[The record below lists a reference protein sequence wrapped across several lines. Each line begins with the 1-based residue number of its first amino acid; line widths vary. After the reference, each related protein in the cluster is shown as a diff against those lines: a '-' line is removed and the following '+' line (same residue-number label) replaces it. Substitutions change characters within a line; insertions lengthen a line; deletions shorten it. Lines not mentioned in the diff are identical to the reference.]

1 MTRRNHFSM
10 ALRLM
15 TVVIAIVLPALVTG
29 CHGHRPAEG
38 MHSQATATFEADGI
52 FVRHL
57 RLRLVPFH
65 TQTFEKLMR
74 RCVQAAQTA
83 GLPGEYEWLC
93 YREPPGRYWL
103 IFFSETIEGFAIPG
117 SLRAFALHL
126 AREEGETALEEIS
139 GLLVGLEYETEW
151 EIIFQQKSSWSTV
164 ESMSTATHPKARIMD
179 RTIRPGM
186 EEAFEDALGARTA
199 FLVEHGYEL
208 PIEGFVTRRGESG
221 HEWQVVF
228 PVDWS
233 SFHETDSF
241 GVFIRNLD
249 ESVQEEYAK
258 VKRAL
263 MVTMDQAE
271 YYDGDYLRE
280 LSFSAD

>member
-1 MTRRNHFSM
+1 
-10 ALRLM
+10 M
-15 TVVIAIVLPALVTG
+15 TVVIAIVLPVLGIG
-29 CHGHRPAEG
+29 CQGHRPAQG
-38 MHSQATATFEADGI
+38 MHSQAAATFEADGI
-52 FVRHL
+52 FFRHL
-57 RLRLVPFH
+57 RLRLAPFH

-83 GLPGEYEWLC
+83 DLPGEYEWLC
-93 YREPPGRYWL
+93 YRESPGRYWL
-103 IFFSETIEGFAIPG
+103 IFFSETIDGFATPG
-117 SLRAFALHL
+117 RLRSFALNL
-126 AREEGETALEEIS
+126 SRAEGGSALDEIS

-186 EEAFEDALGARTA
+186 EDAFEDALGARTA
-199 FLVEHGYEL
+199 FLLEHGYEL
-208 PIEGFVTRRGESG
+208 PIEGFVTRRGEPG

-233 SFHETDSF
+233 SFHDTDSF
-241 GVFIRNLD
+241 GAFIRNLD
-249 ESVQEEYAK
+249 ESVQEEYAE

-263 MVTMDQAE
+263 MVTMDRAE
-271 YYDGDYLRE
+271 YYDGDYVQE
-280 LSFSAD
+280 LSYSAE